1 MCRVQCSDVISLQ
14 NSLVTDLLG
23 GIRIW
28 KYDDTN
34 QSVYLVLNFVKFI
47 TSQTFQVIWESI
59 PSGLHWCKT
68 GREYLKDNPEAA

>member
-34 QSVYLVLNFVKFI
+34 QSVYLVLNFVKFF

-59 PSGLHWCKT
+59 PYDLHWCKT
-68 GREYLKDNPEAA
+68 GREFLKDNPEAA